1 MIHLKTLLIIIN
13 LLVLINAHAKLIS
26 EHNSEN
32 LTYKL
37 YNDQSSYCKNPW
49 SVAIL
54 EFNNIS
60 ENVCWKNNGVDLEIR
75 RYITDGDEVTFSEST
90 HLDKSIF
97 QEIKEDLVEKKIVE
111 IIKNQMNNKASEVEV
126 FSSEDKTSVTPSN
139 GKSVRDN
146 AFYYLRILFF
156 LGIAAFLLMTIE
168 SLIFPTIFLSIAVW
182 IGFES
187 IVICFWVSLIFFAFA
202 FKYKLTQKHNLKI
215 AYERDCENR
224 NIAYENMIREGI
236 NKVKNIIENH
246 KDELK
251 ARRKQTTFKL
261 AYGLE
266 DNKKWQEEKK
276 LFIEKVLFAEYTLLG
291 LEDAIASRF
300 DFNLAIDEIS
310 TDYSNAKYDFSN
322 DMDPY
327 DYEHFVCDELI
338 SLGWESEVTKA
349 SGDQGAD
356 VIAYQ
361 NGVSIAIQCKLYKG
375 LVGND
380 AVQQVI
386 AGKIFYNTDF
396 GVVVTNSDFTKSAR
410 QIATTSGVFLLHHDQ
425 LNILNQ
431 LVNKDDP
438 TPKKVEKTNIKR
450 KWEPKTAMVEA
461 LKYNSNIEMLTYD
474 KNLFDWLKKNK
485 LSWVIGAHYS
495 NDNINTYKSYSEI
508 AKNSPNLKTLIKQNP
523 EILYWAEHNGYFD
536 EIIKI
541 FNENDSSSHDA
552 IYIWKASGI
561 EFNEKPVY
569 QIGITSYHLNNEQI
583 QKFSK
588 EANINF
594 ETIILQKVLSPK
606 MIESQVLQCGESP
619 YLGDFETYE
628 FRAFTNKELE
638 KVIKIIDEDKDYDF
652 FVNSNWDLSYW
663 EAKGFDLD

>member
-1 MIHLKTLLIIIN
+1 MIHFKTLLIIIN
-13 LLVLINAHAKLIS
+13 LLVLINAHARLIS

-37 YNDQSSYCKNPW
+37 YNDQSSYCKKPW
-49 SVAIL
+49 SIAIL

-60 ENVCWKNNGVDLEIR
+60 ENVCWKNNGIDIEIR

-97 QEIKEDLVEKKIVE
+97 QEIKEDPVEKKIVE
-111 IIKNQMNNKASEVEV
+111 IIKNPINNQASEVEV
-126 FSSEDKTSVTPSN
+126 FSSDDKKSGTSSSS
-139 GKSVRDN
+139 KSVRDN
-146 AFYYLRILFF
+146 AFHYFGILFF
-156 LGIAAFLLMTIE
+156 LVISAFLFITIE

-187 IVICFWVSLIFFAFA
+187 IVICCWVSLIFFVFA
-202 FKYKLTQKHNLKI
+202 YKYKLTQKNNLI
-215 AYERDCENR
+215 
-224 NIAYENMIREGI
+224 IAYENMINSGI
-236 NKVKNIIENH
+236 DVVKSIIKNH

-251 ARRKQTTFKL
+251 TRRKQTTFKL

-266 DNKKWQEEKK
+266 DDKKWQEEKK
-276 LFIEKVLFAEYTLLG
+276 LFIEKVLFAEYRLLG
-291 LEDAIASRF
+291 IKDAIASRY
-300 DFNLAIDEIS
+300 DFNLALDEIT
-310 TDYSNAKYDFSN
+310 TDYTNTKHDFSN

-425 LNILNQ
+425 LNNLDQ
-431 LVNKDDP
+431 LVNKDDT
-438 TPKKVEKTNIKR
+438 TPQKVEKTNITR

-523 EILYWAEHNGYFD
+523 EILYWAEHNGYLD
-536 EIIKI
+536 EIMKI

-594 ETIILQKVLSPK
+594 ETIILQKVLYPR
-606 MIESQVLQCGESP
+606 MIESQILQCGESP
-619 YLGDFETYE
+619 YLGNFETYE

-638 KVIKIIDEDKDYDF
+638 KVLKIIDEDKDYDF

-663 EAKGFDLD
+663 EAKGFDLN

>member
-1 MIHLKTLLIIIN
+1 MTFFKTLLIIIN

-26 EHNSEN
+26 EHISEN

-37 YNDQSSYCKNPW
+37 YNVQSSYCKNPW
-49 SVAIL
+49 SVASL
-54 EFNNIS
+54 EFNNNL
-60 ENVCWKNNGVDLEIR
+60 ENVCWKNNGIDIEIR

-97 QEIKEDLVEKKIVE
+97 QEIKEDPVEKKIVK
-111 IIKNQMNNKASEVEV
+111 IIKNPINNQASEVEV
-126 FSSEDKTSVTPSN
+126 FSSDDKKSGTTSSS
-139 GKSVRDN
+139 KSVRDN
-146 AFYYLRILFF
+146 AFHYFGILFF
-156 LGIAAFLLMTIE
+156 LVISAFLFITIE

-187 IVICFWVSLIFFAFA
+187 IVICCWVSLIFFVFA
-202 FKYKLTQKHNLKI
+202 YKYKLTQKNNLI
-215 AYERDCENR
+215 
-224 NIAYENMIREGI
+224 IAYENMINSGI
-236 NKVKNIIENH
+236 DVVKSIIKNH

-251 ARRKQTTFKL
+251 TRRKQTTFKL

-266 DNKKWQEEKK
+266 DDKKWQEEKK
-276 LFIEKVLFAEYTLLG
+276 LFIEKVLFAEYRLLG
-291 LEDAIASRF
+291 IKDAIASRY
-300 DFNLAIDEIS
+300 DFNLALDEIT
-310 TDYSNAKYDFSN
+310 TDYTNTKHDFSN

-425 LNILNQ
+425 LNNLDQ
-431 LVNKDDP
+431 LVNKDDT
-438 TPKKVEKTNIKR
+438 TPQKVEKTNITR

-523 EILYWAEHNGYFD
+523 EILYWAEHNGYLD
-536 EIIKI
+536 EIMKI

-606 MIESQVLQCGESP
+606 MIESQILQCGESP

-638 KVIKIIDEDKDYDF
+638 KILKIIDEDKDYDF

-663 EAKGFDLD
+663 EAKGFDLN